1 MYVLKLY
8 VHMYAV
14 IKLHIYYNLEPI
26 VSKEEFQNYNHV
38 GKAFIVL
45 QTKMRTLLKK
55 ANCGDLRRACIA
67 QMHNPDG
74 AELTPNVVEKISLT
88 QNIDDLFDLL
98 VRTPYW
104 SWIDIRIL
112 EMMVTASGNSL
123 AVKLLD
129 NYKAAIFSKRLID
142 LLPNVFGKEIDKER
156 YTKLTSKIRKDP
168 KEMTV
173 SDLLELQSKLEIDVM
188 NIKKGI
194 CILEYLEKGC
204 VEIHWYIPTSCVD
217 GAYQTARVKR
227 YQFSDLHL
235 QYLQIG
241 DYPVIH
247 DPLASPD
254 VMIAA
259 PSPPVNVGK
268 LCNIILFAY
277 VLLFC
282 PIATVKDFIDCYYDY
297 LSVNMDAEVVSQLMV
312 FQQLLSEDIVMAASS
327 DHHKNTLIL
336 QQVRL
341 MNVQSLVSFGELL
354 LTNDSQKHIGTMF
367 VDGKCT

>member
-1 MYVLKLY
+1 
-8 VHMYAV
+8 
-14 IKLHIYYNLEPI
+14 
-26 VSKEEFQNYNHV
+26 
-38 GKAFIVL
+38 
-45 QTKMRTLLKK
+45 MRTLLKK

-112 EMMVTASGNSL
+112 EMMVAASGISL
-123 AVKLLD
+123 AVNLLD
-129 NYKAAIFSKRLID
+129 NYKAVIFSKRLID

-156 YTKLTSKIRKDP
+156 YIKLTSKIRKDP

-194 CILEYLEKGC
+194 CILDYLEKGC

-217 GAYQTARVKR
+217 GAYQTATVKR

-235 QYLQIG
+235 QYLKIG

-254 VMIAA
+254 VVISA

-268 LCNIILFAY
+268 LCNIILLVC

-282 PIATVKDFIDCYYDY
+282 HVR
-297 LSVNMDAEVVSQLMV
+297 SN
-312 FQQLLSEDIVMAASS
+312 SERF
-327 DHHKNTLIL
+327 H
-336 QQVRL
+336 
-341 MNVQSLVSFGELL
+341 
-354 LTNDSQKHIGTMF
+354 
-367 VDGKCT
+367 